1 MREIEKLRL
10 AKFFRST
17 PEQAK
22 LMKEVRRG
30 VPIAGA
36 LRTRRLPV
44 KNGEALLRNH
54 FGSDEVEQAKQA
66 GKAEMK
72 KADKSLREWGNSHRR
87 GIDAA
92 SKKL

>member
-1 MREIEKLRL
+1 MREIERLRL
-10 AKFFRST
+10 AKFFRNK

-22 LMKEVRRG
+22 LMKEVKRG

-36 LRTRRLPV
+36 LRMRRLPV

-54 FGSDEVEQAKQA
+54 FGSDEEEQAKQA

-87 GIDAA
+87 GVDGN
-92 SKKL
+92 

>member
-10 AKFFRST
+10 AKFFRNNSE
-17 PEQAK
+17 PPK

-30 VPIAGA
+30 VPIEGA

-66 GKAEMK
+66 GKVEMK

-92 SKKL
+92 SKKR

>member
-1 MREIEKLRL
+1 MLEIEKLRL
-10 AKFFRST
+10 AKFFRNKSE
-17 PEQAK
+17 PPK
-22 LMKEVRRG
+22 LMREVSRG
-30 VPIAGA
+30 VPIEGA

-44 KNGEALLRNH
+44 KKGEALLRNH

-92 SKKL
+92 SKKR